1 MLTLVTGSTGFLGSH
16 LCRALASAGH
26 AVRALHRP
34 TSSLEALEGLPVET
48 VPGDILDPASLAC
61 AFDGVQVAFHAAA
74 EMGPWRRPEQMRASH
89 IIGTRN
95 VVSAALEARVE
106 RLVHLSSVAA
116 LGIPDR
122 PGEDAPWLTE
132 DHPWNAS
139 PRAWPYGFAK
149 YRAEGKVLDG
159 VARGLDAVIVNP
171 ALVIGPG
178 DVHRVRS
185 SLIWQVAQGRVPAA
199 VHAGL
204 NVVHVD
210 DVIEGCLAALGR
222 GRRGQRYILAGENLT
237 VSQILAQAAQAA
249 GRHPPRWILPTWLVR
264 SLAIPLEAIARSLSI
279 PFNAGLLRF
288 AGYYFYYDQTK
299 ARTELGLPRP
309 RPFRQAAEAAVAW
322 YRARRLLP
330 A

>member
-1 MLTLVTGSTGFLGSH
+1 MLALVTGSTGFLGSH
-16 LCRALASAGH
+16 LCRALVGAGH

-48 VPGDILDPASLAC
+48 VLGDILDPVSLAC
-61 AFDGVQVAFHAAA
+61 TFEGVQVVFHAAA
-74 EMGPWRRPEQMRASH
+74 EMGPWRRPEPMRASH

-95 VVSAALEARVE
+95 VVRAALEARVE

-149 YRAEGKVLDG
+149 YRAEGEVLDG

-178 DVHRVRS
+178 DVRPVRS

-222 GRRGQRYILAGENLT
+222 GRRGHRYLLAGENLT
-237 VSQILAQAAQAA
+237 VSQILAQAADRQ
-249 GRHPPRWILPTWLVR
+249 PPRLTLPTWLVR
-264 SLAIPLEAIARSLSI
+264 AVAPALETLAQALAL
-279 PFNAGLLRF
+279 PFSSGLLRF
-288 AGYYFYYDQTK
+288 AGYYFYYDRTK
-299 ARTELGLPRP
+299 ACRELHLASP
-309 RPFRQAAEAAVAW
+309 RPFRQAAETALTW
-322 YRARRLLP
+322 YRTRGLLP